1 MGTAATLG
9 RVNYVSEFWEIIG
22 TSPVRTSA
30 DIEISLQRIGDCLEV
45 LSPAEVS
52 QFDKD
57 LRESLYH
64 LDRREFGQIRV
75 RTTAGMEFPQTSD
88 HFLYARCACVMAG
101 VEVYESVLKTRSG
114 FERFVP
120 VFAQGAES
128 LLYLAPEIY
137 KNKVGEG
144 LQIAGSFPIESMS
157 NVEGWN

>member
-1 MGTAATLG
+1 
-9 RVNYVSEFWEIIG
+9 VSTFWEIIG

-30 DIEISLQRIGDCLEV
+30 DIDISLQRIGDRLES
-45 LSPAEVS
+45 LASAEVS
-52 QFDKD
+52 RFAKD

-75 RTTAGMEFPQTSD
+75 STASGMEFPQTSD

-101 VEVYESVLKTRSG
+101 VEVYESVLKTGSG

-120 VFAQGAES
+120 VFAQRAES
-128 LLYLAPEIY
+128 LLYLAPQIY
-137 KNKVGEG
+137 KDKVGEG
-144 LQIAGSFPIESMS
+144 LQIAGGFPIESMS